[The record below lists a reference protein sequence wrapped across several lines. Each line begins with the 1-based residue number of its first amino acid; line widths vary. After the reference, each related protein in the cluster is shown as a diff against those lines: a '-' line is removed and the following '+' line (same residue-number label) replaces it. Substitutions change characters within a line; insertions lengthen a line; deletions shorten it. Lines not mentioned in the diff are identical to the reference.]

1 MVSTITSSGPTV
13 GGKPYPGFDPAEVT
27 PDAKFQ
33 TVFVALWPT
42 DPLTSLSFK
51 VVVPLNNV
59 VEGASNIPS
68 VSGGVICHNLWSGRL
83 IFALPLH

>member
-1 MVSTITSSGPTV
+1 MVSKITSSGPTV
-13 GGKPYPGFDPAEVT
+13 GEKTYADFDPAEVT

-33 TVFVALWPT
+33 AVFVALWPT

-51 VVVPLNNV
+51 VVVPLNNA
-59 VEGASNIPS
+59 VEGASDIPS